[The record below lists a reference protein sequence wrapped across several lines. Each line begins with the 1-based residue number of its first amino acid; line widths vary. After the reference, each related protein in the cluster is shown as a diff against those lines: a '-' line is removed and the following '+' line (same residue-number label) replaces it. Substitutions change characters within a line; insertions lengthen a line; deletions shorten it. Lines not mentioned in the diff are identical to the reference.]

1 MKTITLK
8 PSPLTIHFNTRSLP
22 IPLNHSA
29 TQCQVHRLCVR
40 LASWPGPH
48 PPWPWPPRRLHQ
60 PPMAGRQAHSATKEA
75 PPQKQ
80 KERLNAALLLLWE
93 ALQYVTPYIENTLYI
108 ILIVYSHSQW
118 KDLFFFFTWR
128 LAKVKFWYEVQKNKI
143 KQCDFLKVTV
153 YAKFTFAIDFWK
165 STVSLASMNSGH
177 LDNGLPLLPPHL

>member
-60 PPMAGRQAHSATKEA
+60 PPMAGRQAGPLGYKGGPSTKTERTA
-75 PPQKQ
+75 ECCTAAFMRGPAICDPIHWKYTVYHFNRVQSQ
-80 KERLNAALLLLWE
+80 SVKE
-93 ALQYVTPYIENTLYI
+93 
-108 ILIVYSHSQW
+108 S
-118 KDLFFFFTWR
+118 FFF
-128 LAKVKFWYEVQKNKI
+128 LQKNKI

-153 YAKFTFAIDFWK
+153 LRKIHFCHWFLEVNC
-165 STVSLASMNSGH
+165 VSSVNEFQIYG
-177 LDNGLPLLPPHL
+177 